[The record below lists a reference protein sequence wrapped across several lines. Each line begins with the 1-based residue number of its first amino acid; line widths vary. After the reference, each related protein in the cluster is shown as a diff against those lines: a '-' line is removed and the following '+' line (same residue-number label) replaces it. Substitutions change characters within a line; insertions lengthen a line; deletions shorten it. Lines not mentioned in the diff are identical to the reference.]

1 MTYELKRRPT
11 ALSYSSLS
19 LYLKDADEF
28 YLRYLAGVKAPRL
41 PQENYMSIGSA
52 GDARIKSALYAAIF
66 GPDHDVNFSFKK
78 LFEDSVEPHNRDWA
92 LVESQYVFDCYVR
105 SGAYDDL
112 LGLLLQS
119 VEPPQFE
126 SSVTG
131 LINGVPFTGKPDCR
145 FMLRFPDCDLLRII
159 LDWKVKGYCSK
170 NGASPSKGY
179 ALCRDGYD
187 FLIGAQNATKAAPLG
202 KPSQSHN
209 KSHDLYLPY
218 DHRGLTINEAFME
231 TCNAEYADQV
241 SCYGWMLGETPGDE
255 NVVVFIDELL
265 AKFMGEGNRPLL
277 RIASHR
283 ARVSRDHQ
291 LELVDKITG
300 CWNAITSGH
309 VFRDLSRSDSD
320 DRCELLDD
328 MAIGLQTDGSSEEDF
343 FNECT
348 RPQFKR

>member
-11 ALSYSSLS
+11 ALSFSSWS
-19 LYLKDADEF
+19 LYEKDKDEF
-28 YLRYLAGVKAPRL
+28 FIRYLAKTKAPRL
-41 PQENYMSIGSA
+41 PQEDYMSIGSA
-52 GDARIKSALYAAIF
+52 GDSRIKSSLYEAIF
-66 GPDHDVNFSFKK
+66 GPDHDANFSFTK

-92 LVESQYVFDCYVR
+92 LAESQYVFDCYVR

-112 LGLLLQS
+112 LKLLLLS

-126 SSVTG
+126 ASVTG
-131 LINGVPFTGKPDCR
+131 KINDVPFTGKPDCR
-145 FMLRFPDCDLLRII
+145 FMVQFPDCDPLRII

-187 FLIGAQNATKAAPLG
+187 FLVGAQNKTKAAPLG

-209 KSHDLYLPY
+209 EAHKLYLPY
-218 DHRGLTINEAFME
+218 MHRGLSINEAFME

-255 NVVVFIDELL
+255 NVVVFIDEIL
-265 AKFMGEGNRPLL
+265 AKFMKDQRPLL
-277 RIASHR
+277 RIANHR
-283 ARVSRDHQ
+283 ARVSREHQ
-291 LELVDKITG
+291 LDLVAKITG

-309 VFRDLSRSDSD
+309 IFSDLSRSDSD
-320 DRCELLDD
+320 SRCELLDD